1 MRMVRRLGCEILSR
15 ACKGSTGH
23 EEARTQ
29 QATSHL
35 RVCTLLMRSISAL
48 IKRPLERERGGS
60 DDALLRSTHCASS
73 AIASTKA
80 DAAAASLRCPPVRVW
95 SHISLWRLESFKAH
109 VLVHYLLLREE
120 EFGHFPGSLHP
131 PVSGGC
137 SGPTGLHGYGLH
149 LEEICLPANTL
160 RSILL
165 RQAQTSSTRRRGSDA
180 GGTLRRRWRLHAA
193 PS

>member
-1 MRMVRRLGCEILSR
+1 MVRRLGCGILSR
-15 ACKGSTGH
+15 DCKGSTGH

-48 IKRPLERERGGS
+48 IKKPLERDRERGGS
-60 DDALLRSTHCASS
+60 DDALLRSTYGASS

-120 EFGHFPGSLHP
+120 EF
-131 PVSGGC
+131 
-137 SGPTGLHGYGLH
+137 
-149 LEEICLPANTL
+149 
-160 RSILL
+160 
-165 RQAQTSSTRRRGSDA
+165 
-180 GGTLRRRWRLHAA
+180 
-193 PS
+193 